1 MKIASSFRRWLT
13 SLDREA
19 WTRFFIAL
27 GGLTIAFGSAMLSTA
42 FRDEGNLIATAI
54 TASLAL
60 LTAGIVGVAIVP
72 YLAKRA
78 ALERLRFAMQYE
90 LTREGAIYLVACIVI
105 AIAALNTGNNLLFMI
120 VAAMLGAV
128 LVSGIFSTWM
138 LLNVDLDLSV
148 PEHVFARQNVS
159 GRVAVRNHGPFS
171 IFSIQV
177 IPAKQKRRKKET
189 FPAANAILRSPL
201 YFPWLGPG
209 QERFENVDLRFERRG
224 SYQQRELGVATRFPF
239 SFLKKTRMIPLQSEI
254 IVLPSIEQTQ
264 DFMETLPMIVGE
276 FESFVPGRGHDL
288 YRIREYAP
296 GDPARHIDWKSSA
309 KAGNLMLREFAR
321 EDERNLRIVFDN
333 PAPGVLDPLEYER
346 GVELAASLAWH
357 FASENVS
364 LSFMAPDY
372 DGSNEALSFLKY
384 LAVLQPG
391 SKQLTLGEIPVTSA
405 YNLMFTGRVP
415 GSIPAELWANSYVI
429 FLGAKKKTSS

>member
-1 MKIASSFRRWLT
+1 
-13 SLDREA
+13 
-19 WTRFFIAL
+19 
-27 GGLTIAFGSAMLSTA
+27 MLSTA

-78 ALERLRFAMQYE
+78 AIERLRFAMQYE
-90 LTREGAIYLVACIVI
+90 LTREGAIYLVASIVI

-120 VAAMLGAV
+120 VAAMLAAV
-128 LVSGIFSTWM
+128 LVSGVFSTWM
-138 LLNVDLDLSV
+138 LLNIDLDISV

-159 GRVAVRNHGPFS
+159 GRVAVSNHGLFS
-171 IFSIQV
+171 VFSIQV
-177 IPAKQKRRKKET
+177 IPAKQKRRRKET
-189 FPAANAILRSPL
+189 LPAANAILRSPL

-209 QERFENVDLRFERRG
+209 QDRFENVDLRFERRG
-224 SYQQRELGVATRFPF
+224 SYQQKELGVATRFPF
-239 SFLKKTRMIPLQSEI
+239 SFLRKTRMIPLDSEI

-333 PAPGVLDPLEYER
+333 PAPGVLEEEEYER
-346 GVELAASLAWH
+346 GVQLAASLAWH
-357 FASENVS
+357 FAAENVS

-372 DGSNEALSFLKY
+372 DGSKEALGFLKY
-384 LAVLQPG
+384 LAVVQPG
-391 SKQLTLGEIPVTSA
+391 NKQLTLGEIPVTSA

-429 FLGAKKKTSS
+429 FLGAKKTASS

>member
-1 MKIASSFRRWLT
+1 RRLLT

-78 ALERLRFAMQYE
+78 AIERLRFAMQYE
-90 LTREGAIYLVACIVI
+90 LTREGAIYLVASIVI

-120 VAAMLGAV
+120 VAAMLAAV
-128 LVSGIFSTWM
+128 LVSGVFSTWM
-138 LLNVDLDLSV
+138 LLNIDLDISV

-159 GRVAVRNHGPFS
+159 GRVAVSNHGLFS
-171 IFSIQV
+171 VFSIQV
-177 IPAKQKRRKKET
+177 IPAKQRRRKKEAL
-189 FPAANAILRSPL
+189 PAANAILRSPL

-209 QERFENVDLRFERRG
+209 QDRFENVDLRFERRG

-239 SFLKKTRMIPLQSEI
+239 SFLRKTRMIPLESEI

-264 DFMETLPMIVGE
+264 DFMET
-276 FESFVPGRGHDL
+276 
-288 YRIREYAP
+288 
-296 GDPARHIDWKSSA
+296 
-309 KAGNLMLREFAR
+309 
-321 EDERNLRIVFDN
+321 
-333 PAPGVLDPLEYER
+333 
-346 GVELAASLAWH
+346 
-357 FASENVS
+357 
-364 LSFMAPDY
+364 
-372 DGSNEALSFLKY
+372 
-384 LAVLQPG
+384 
-391 SKQLTLGEIPVTSA
+391 
-405 YNLMFTGRVP
+405 
-415 GSIPAELWANSYVI
+415 
-429 FLGAKKKTSS
+429 